1 MGEAGLR
8 VRAHNPGTE
17 SAGYATGEGIDQK
30 GAPGPM
36 SGIERTRLTPRERMI
51 VLSVLLLA
59 LIALAAW
66 ISVMVL
72 MLPNPGHGSV

>member
-1 MGEAGLR
+1 
-8 VRAHNPGTE
+8 
-17 SAGYATGEGIDQK
+17 
-30 GAPGPM
+30 M